1 MSTGFVASGE
11 RSRAEADLA
20 MDRYAAGDDEAFAVV
35 YDALAPRLH
44 AYLLRHTRNSADA
57 ADLLQQTMLH
67 IHRGRGVF
75 ISGAE
80 VAPWAFAIAR
90 RLLSRTRRRVPI
102 LRADE
107 ELLDGR
113 ASDAPRAD
121 DLVHAQELAA
131 RVDHALSELPTS
143 QRQAFELT
151 KKHGLSLVQAA
162 QVLGTTV
169 CAVKLRIHRAYGAI
183 RATLAEAG
191 TVCGPATDNDR
202 APSHEDV
209 DSCNRRRLE
218 PL

>member
-1 MSTGFVASGE
+1 
-11 RSRAEADLA
+11 
-20 MDRYAAGDDEAFAVV
+20 MDRYAAGDDDAFAVV
-35 YDALAPRLH
+35 YDALAPRLY
-44 AYLLRHTRNSADA
+44 AYLLRHTRNAADA

-90 RLLSRTRRRVPI
+90 RLLSRTRRRGLV

-107 ELLDGR
+107 DLLDGR
-113 ASDAPRAD
+113 PSETPRAD
-121 DLVHAQELAA
+121 DLVHAHELAA
-131 RVDHALSELPTS
+131 RVDHALAELPSS

-151 KKHGLSLVQAA
+151 KKQGLSLVQAA

-169 CAVKLRIHRAYGAI
+169 CAVKLRIHRAYTAI

-191 TVCGPATDNDR
+191 TVCGPASEDGR
-202 APSHEDV
+202 PQPEDV
-209 DSCNRRRLE
+209 DSCNRRRFE